1 MTSRE
6 RLSCALNH
14 QEPDRIPLDLGSMP
28 FSGITKVAYRG
39 YTSHLGLD
47 VPEPGTADVK
57 QQLAVVDPAVLEHL
71 GVDTRPVRRGRSAKQ
86 TDQLQQQPGYEFFI
100 DEWDLGW
107 RRPLPD
113 GLYYDLFKH
122 PLRGLDL
129 SQIKA
134 WEWPDPTSP
143 SRFEGMGDE
152 LAAGWTGGHGLVMG
166 GFCAGVWEMCLWLR
180 SYDQFLYDMAA
191 EPALADWMLGKL
203 VDLKLAYWERA
214 FAVAGN
220 RITACYEADDLAGQ
234 DGYIISPTMYRSL
247 VKPHQVRLFKGLRA
261 LCGDAKIVYHT
272 DGAIFELIRDL
283 LDLEIDALN
292 PIQVSAAGMG
302 DTAKLKATYGQD
314 LCFWGSAC
322 DTQHT
327 LPHGTPEQVREETKR
342 RIGDLAPGGG
352 YVFSTVH
359 NIQAD
364 VPPENLAA
372 MYETFAEEAGY

>member
-1 MTSRE
+1 MTSHDRLATALSHRE
-6 RLSCALNH
+6 A
-14 QEPDRIPLDLGSMP
+14 DRIPLDLGSMP
-28 FSGITKVAYRG
+28 FSGITKVAYRAFDA
-39 YTSHLGLD
+39 HLGLGL
-47 VPEPGTADVK
+47 PEPATADLK
-57 QQLAVVDPAVLEHL
+57 QQLAVVDPVLLERL

-86 TDQLQQQPGYEFFI
+86 TDALQQEPGYEFFV
-100 DEWDLGW
+100 DEWQLGW

-113 GLYYDLFKH
+113 GLYFDLFRH
-122 PLRGLDL
+122 PLLGMDL
-129 SQIKA
+129 AQIKA
-134 WEWPDPTSP
+134 WRWPDPIAA

-152 LAAGWTGGHGLVMG
+152 VQAVWEGGYGLVMG

-180 SYDQFLYDMAA
+180 SYEQFLYDMAA
-191 EPALADWMLGKL
+191 DPELADWLLGRI
-203 VDLKLAYWERA
+203 VDLKLAYWEQA
-214 FAVAGN
+214 FAVAGS

-234 DGYIISPTMYRSL
+234 DGYIVSPDMYRKL
-247 VKPHQVRLFKGLRA
+247 VKPHQKRLFAGLRA

-292 PIQVSAAGMG
+292 PIQVSAAGMD
-302 DTAKLKATYGQD
+302 DTAKLKATYGRD
-314 LCFWGSAC
+314 ICFWGGAC

-372 MYETFAEEAGY
+372 MYETFAAEAGY